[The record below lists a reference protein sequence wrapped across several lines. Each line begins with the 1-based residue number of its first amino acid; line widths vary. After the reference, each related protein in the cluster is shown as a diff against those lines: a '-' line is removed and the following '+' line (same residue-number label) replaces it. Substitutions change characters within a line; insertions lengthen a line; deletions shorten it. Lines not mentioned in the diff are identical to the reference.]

1 MSVPAFLLQCIMS
14 FLATLAFAVLYH
26 APRKEYFWCGF
37 TGAAGW
43 ACYTILMQYQPAP
56 VTASLLAV
64 LVLAL
69 FARVFAVRRC
79 CPSTIFLICGI
90 FPLVPGAGIYYT
102 AYHFIMGENEL
113 FAAKGVETIKIA
125 VAIAL
130 GIVLVLS
137 LPTKLFA
144 VFAPNKKSA

>member
-1 MSVPAFLLQCIMS
+1 MSAMPRASFLLSIGNPTRGPT
-14 FLATLAFAVLYH
+14 F
-26 APRKEYFWCGF
+26 
-37 TGAAGW
+37 
-43 ACYTILMQYQPAP
+43 
-56 VTASLLAV
+56 
-64 LVLAL
+64 
-69 FARVFAVRRC
+69 
-79 CPSTIFLICGI
+79 
-90 FPLVPGAGIYYT
+90 